1 MYTNIY
7 HHTYSF
13 YDRDPLYVS
22 VTTDGYKFNQTH
34 VVASCEMDV
43 FKSPRSGFDPSS
55 NAQYTQAHLQ
65 YFHDHH
71 RQQFKEEQ
79 EGDDVSLQG
88 EKWGCM
94 YRYNGGAKE
103 GGCQYP
109 QGIVVKEAAANN
121 ATGFW
126 AIFSVNKEDIWIA
139 KVPLTF

>member
-1 MYTNIY
+1 
-7 HHTYSF
+7 
-13 YDRDPLYVS
+13 
-22 VTTDGYKFNQTH
+22 
-34 VVASCEMDV
+34 MDV

-55 NAQYTQAHLQ
+55 NAAQYTEAHLQ

-71 RQQFKEEQ
+71 RQQYEKEEEKEQ
-79 EGDDVSLQG
+79 EGDDINSLQG